1 MSFLFNRI
9 IHYSEGGKKFTVN
22 IIHDFR
28 DEKFNRDR
36 DGKPQKRGTSKR
48 LFGYDR
54 KTGILWNPRFND
66 L

>member
-1 MSFLFNRI
+1 MSYYLIELFI
-9 IHYSEGGKKFTVN
+9 IRRGGKKFTVN